1 MYIHTCTCIGDTWT
15 HSHNTI
21 RTQTYT
27 HSDTHIT
34 QTYVQHTHTHTLGQ
48 TRHHPH
54 TCTYA
59 HTERHTCA
67 DTCVHTQTQMHTRH
81 THTRTHTCAQT
92 PAQGMMMPFAL
103 GRKVLGAERQ
113 RNGGWGSE
121 TSVFLSVE
129 SPQHL
134 GAGTREEQQRWGGG
148 GFGRRADSSGCV
160 GSREVSRESARPL
173 GHTGVL
179 ARAQED
185 QFRLRG
191 VRGCS
196 RPGGPPGGGAQS

>member
-1 MYIHTCTCIGDTWT
+1 MRPQQRGCMVGGGVIEGSGVWGDGTTHHWSQSCAALEQSGAFPYLCTGRHTHTDTHAHGQTYIHMCTCIGDTWT

-21 RTQTYT
+21 CTHT

-34 QTYVQHTHTHTLGQ
+34 QMYMQYTHTYTLGQ

-54 TCTYA
+54 TCTSIR
-59 HTERHTCA
+59 TERHTCI
-67 DTCVHTQTQMHTRH
+67 DTCAQANTDAHMSL
-81 THTRTHTCAQT
+81 THTRTHTYAQT

-103 GRKVLGAERQ
+103 GWKVLGTERQ

-134 GAGTREEQQRWGGG
+134 GAGTREEQ
-148 GFGRRADSSGCV
+148 
-160 GSREVSRESARPL
+160 
-173 GHTGVL
+173 
-179 ARAQED
+179 
-185 QFRLRG
+185 
-191 VRGCS
+191 
-196 RPGGPPGGGAQS
+196 